1 MFLPAGT
8 SYFFSKI
15 LKYTCLFLPFQS
27 LAKSYIAHH
36 MTASTI
42 PSIGVDFGGTSI
54 KLGVVKGTEVIS
66 HAPSIATQEYGN
78 PDQLIEAIAQFVN
91 ILRQN
96 HPEVQAI
103 GMGMPGFVNFYQG
116 SVYTL
121 TNVPGWNNV
130 PVKDMLQAACGLPV
144 YIENDANCMAYAE
157 WKLGAGKGKKHLVCL
172 TLGTGVGSGLIVNG
186 ELLRG
191 ATCSAGELGQ
201 TSIDYR
207 GRLGHYGNRGSLEDY
222 VGNREIAA
230 DARTLYANHGIDKA
244 IVDCNPIALEKAAL
258 AGDKVAQQVW
268 HDLAVKLSCSLMN
281 CCYLLNPE
289 AIIIGGGV
297 AKAKSLLFQPLQEI
311 MKSQLAAPLVE
322 QLEILPAQFGTEAG
336 ILGSAHLALD
346 THFGSNSQA

>member
-1 MFLPAGT
+1 
-8 SYFFSKI
+8 
-15 LKYTCLFLPFQS
+15 
-27 LAKSYIAHH
+27 

-42 PSIGVDFGGTSI
+42 PSIGIDFGGTSI
-54 KLGVVKGTEVIS
+54 KMGVVKGAEVIA

-91 ILRQN
+91 MLRLN

-116 SVYTL
+116 TVYTL

-130 PVKDMLQAACGLPV
+130 PVRDMLQAACGLPV
-144 YIENDANCMAYAE
+144 YVENDANCMAYAE
-157 WKLGAGKGKKHLVCL
+157 WKLGAGKGKRHLVCL

-191 ATCSAGELGQ
+191 STCSAGELGQ

-230 DARTLYANHGIDKA
+230 DARTLYASHGIDKA
-244 IVDCNPIALEKAAL
+244 IVDCNPIALERAAL
-258 AGDKVAQQVW
+258 AGDEVAEQVW
-268 HDLAVKLSCSLMN
+268 RDLAVKLSCALMAWPRPKP
-281 CCYLLNPE
+281 CFSSPCR
-289 AIIIGGGV
+289 
-297 AKAKSLLFQPLQEI
+297 KS
-311 MKSQLAAPLVE
+311 
-322 QLEILPAQFGTEAG
+322 
-336 ILGSAHLALD
+336 
-346 THFGSNSQA
+346 

>member
-1 MFLPAGT
+1 
-8 SYFFSKI
+8 
-15 LKYTCLFLPFQS
+15 
-27 LAKSYIAHH
+27 

-42 PSIGVDFGGTSI
+42 PSIGIDFGGTSI
-54 KLGVVKGTEVIS
+54 KLGVVRGTEVIA

-91 ILRQN
+91 MLRLN

-116 SVYTL
+116 TVYTL

-130 PVKDMLQAACGLPV
+130 PVREMLQAACGLPV
-144 YIENDANCMAYAE
+144 YVENDANCMAYAE
-157 WKLGAGKGKKHLVCL
+157 WKLGAGRGKRHLVCL

-186 ELLRG
+186 DLLRG

-230 DARTLYANHGIDKA
+230 DARTLYASHGIDKA
-244 IVDCNPIALEKAAL
+244 LWIAT
-258 AGDKVAQQVW
+258 
-268 HDLAVKLSCSLMN
+268 
-281 CCYLLNPE
+281 LLPWSE
-289 AIIIGGGV
+289 RHWPG
-297 AKAKSLLFQPLQEI
+297 
-311 MKSQLAAPLVE
+311 
-322 QLEILPAQFGTEAG
+322 
-336 ILGSAHLALD
+336 
-346 THFGSNSQA
+346 

>member
-1 MFLPAGT
+1 MPG
-8 SYFFSKI
+8 KI
-15 LKYTCLFLPFQS
+15 LYW
-27 LAKSYIAHH
+27 YH

-42 PSIGVDFGGTSI
+42 PSIGIDFGGTSI
-54 KLGVVKGTEVIS
+54 KLGVVKGTEVIA

-91 ILRQN
+91 MLRLN

-116 SVYTL
+116 TVYTL

-130 PVKDMLQAACGLPV
+130 PVRDMLQAACGLPV
-144 YIENDANCMAYAE
+144 YVENDANCMAYAE
-157 WKLGAGKGKKHLVCL
+157 WKLGAGKGKRHLVCL

-207 GRLGHYGNRGSLEDY
+207 GRLGHYGNR
-222 VGNREIAA
+222 V
-230 DARTLYANHGIDKA
+230 
-244 IVDCNPIALEKAAL
+244 ALERAAL
-258 AGDKVAQQVW
+258 AGDEVAAQVW
-268 HDLAVKLSCSLMN
+268 RDLAVKLSCALMN

-297 AKAKSLLFQPLQEI
+297 AKAKTLLFQPLQEI
-311 MKSQLAAPLVE
+311 MKTQLAAPLVE
-322 QLEILPAQFGTEAG
+322 HLEILPAQFGTEAG
-336 ILGSAHLALD
+336 ILGSAHLALN
-346 THFGSNSQA
+346 THFGETFRA

>member
-1 MFLPAGT
+1 
-8 SYFFSKI
+8 
-15 LKYTCLFLPFQS
+15 
-27 LAKSYIAHH
+27 

-42 PSIGVDFGGTSI
+42 PSIGIDFGGTSI
-54 KLGVVKGTEVIS
+54 KMGVVKGAEVIA

-91 ILRQN
+91 MLRLN

-116 SVYTL
+116 TVYTL

-144 YIENDANCMAYAE
+144 YVENDANCMAYAE
-157 WKLGAGKGKKHLVCL
+157 WKLGAGKGKRHLVCL

-230 DARTLYANHGIDKA
+230 DARTLYASHGIDKA
-244 IVDCNPIALEKAAL
+244 IVDCNPISLERAAL
-258 AGDKVAQQVW
+258 AGDEVAEQVW
-268 HDLAVKLSCSLMN
+268 RDLAVKLSCALMN

-289 AIIIGGGV
+289 AIIIGG
-297 AKAKSLLFQPLQEI
+297 
-311 MKSQLAAPLVE
+311 QLPRR
-322 QLEILPAQFGTEAG
+322 Q
-336 ILGSAHLALD
+336 
-346 THFGSNSQA
+346 